1 MGMIKVLW
9 IDDECNTNIGAS
21 FKENASVNDIEII
34 GAEDLRSGEEII
46 RKNSNE
52 IHAVILDC
60 FCKIE
65 KNGIEDDGE
74 FLKQALAHGSSI
86 HKYPWFIM
94 SAGAVK
100 GDIKHILKY
109 GVNRPLWMDENEEM
123 YYDKIADTDKLFD
136 DIKRIVS
143 NWDDYMIQMMY
154 QDVFSIIDK
163 NECLKE
169 TKVTLIEILSALHFP
184 QKYDF
189 RKNLY
194 YNQLRQVL
202 ENVFRWCH
210 HNGLLP
216 NECIDKGKVNIWESY
231 NYLSGKGMINLQIR
245 YGEQGES
252 VLPILLDKQLQQ
264 LIYLCN
270 EFSHSNSKKQNI
282 EYEKCKS
289 IQISMREFIEN
300 QKSPRS
306 LFALTLVVL
315 DTINFLRDFLDKHS
329 MEENLKKIT
338 YFAQLP
344 EGLESLK
351 NEYEGK
357 SFLIEKDEDGFFHCG
372 ICLISDNRE
381 EHIVNRTYASLLSI
395 EENTKP
401 RSKNKYPI
409 YGKYKIQ

>member
-143 NWDDYMIQMMY
+143 NWDVYMIQEMY
-154 QDVFSIIDK
+154 QDVFSCI
-163 NECLKE
+163 NENKLFLRK
-169 TKVTLIEILSALHFP
+169 TKDTLIRILSALHFP
-184 QKYDF
+184 DKHEFCSSDNYNSL
-189 RKNLY
+189 RKVVEY
-194 YNQLRQVL
+194 I
-202 ENVFRWCH
+202 FRWCH
-210 HNGLLP
+210 YNGLLP
-216 NECIDKGKVNIWESY
+216 DECIENGHVNIWDSY
-231 NYLSGKGMINLQIR
+231 NYLSGKGMKNRNIR
-245 YGEQGES
+245 YGKQAES
-252 VLPILLDKQLQQ
+252 VLPKFLDKQFQQ
-264 LIYLCN
+264 IVYLCQDL
-270 EFSHSNSKKQNI
+270 SHSDKNTDFETEQRD
-282 EYEKCKS
+282 
-289 IQISMREFIEN
+289 MRQFIEN
-300 QKSPRS
+300 QSQSRS
-306 LFALTLVVL
+306 IFALTLIIIE
-315 DTINFLRDFLDKHS
+315 TIKYLQNFFDNHS
-329 MEENLKKIT
+329 KEENQSKIYHLNNVDLLAEKYLNKT
-338 YFAQLP
+338 FP
-344 EGLESLK
+344 T
-351 NEYEGK
+351 K
-357 SFLIEKDEDGFFHCG
+357 SIEIDDDGILHFGECKIMGSPNLRNATFVTLIEVSRNTDTKDQ
-372 ICLISDNRE
+372 
-381 EHIVNRTYASLLSI
+381 
-395 EENTKP
+395 K
-401 RSKNKYPI
+401 KYPI
-409 YGKYKIQ
+409 YGRYRVK

>member
-1 MGMIKVLW
+1 MIKVLW

-216 NECIDKGKVNIWESY
+216 NECIDKGQVNIWESY
-231 NYLSGKGMINLQIR
+231 NYLSGKRMINLEIR

-270 EFSHSNSKKQNI
+270 EFSHSKKQNS

-329 MEENLKKIT
+329 MEENLSKIHHLNT
-338 YFAQLP
+338 IDLLLKDYLNKTFP
-344 EGLESLK
+344 KES
-351 NEYEGK
+351 
-357 SFLIEKDEDGFFHCG
+357 IEKDDDGILHFGECKIMG
-372 ICLISDNRE
+372 SQKLQNATSVTLIEVSR
-381 EHIVNRTYASLLSI
+381 
-395 EENTKP
+395 NTDTKDQ
-401 RSKNKYPI
+401 KKYPI
-409 YGKYKIQ
+409 YGKYLVK